1 MISSAFKSAYV
12 NQIEQQNKGIN
23 TISSGV
29 KTAATATLGI
39 AGYAGALGE
48 GVQDKMQGIGQRIFG
63 LGGAFV
69 SAMTNE
75 KEGTVTK
82 AQAAEAI
89 VDKDY
94 KLGVED
100 INSQL
105 SGNPINNAAIK
116 KLNTVFEKLTE
127 FREQGI
133 LNKKGNIE
141 SSIGEIDPSSELGKK
156 ILQEDNK

>member
-1 MISSAFKSAYV
+1 MISSAFKSAYT
-12 NQIEQQNKGIN
+12 NQVEQQNKGIN
-23 TISSGV
+23 TITSGV
-29 KTAATATLGI
+29 KSAAVAGLGI
-39 AGYAGALGE
+39 AGFAGALGE
-48 GVQDKMQGIGQRIFG
+48 GVQNKMKGLRQRIFG

-69 SAMTNE
+69 SAMTEE
-75 KEGTVTK
+75 KEGTVNK
-82 AQAAEAI
+82 AKATDAI
-89 VDKDY
+89 ADKDS

-100 INSQL
+100 IKAQL

-116 KLNTVFEKLTE
+116 KLSTVFEKLTE
-127 FREQGI
+127 FKEQGI